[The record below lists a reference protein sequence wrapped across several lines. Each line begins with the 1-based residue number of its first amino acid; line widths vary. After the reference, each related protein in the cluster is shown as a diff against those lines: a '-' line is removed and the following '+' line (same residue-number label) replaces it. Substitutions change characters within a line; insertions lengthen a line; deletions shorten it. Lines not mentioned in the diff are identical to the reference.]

1 MELDKALQLAVIAAW
16 DDLMKAS
23 QPSSAR
29 VEYQGKPGTSLDNVS
44 VWSAKAWGYHDLV
57 CDYWT
62 SASSAH
68 SSGVSFKNGHG
79 SDKLTD
85 TLGFIMKNQH
95 QFTRPADAGRNG
107 LVLIDP
113 PGADERQE
121 AVTWMNQQVRG
132 SHTKFANAAG

>member
-23 QPSSAR
+23 QPRSVR

-44 VWSAKAWGYHDLV
+44 VWSD
-57 CDYWT
+57 
-62 SASSAH
+62 
-68 SSGVSFKNGHG
+68 
-79 SDKLTD
+79 
-85 TLGFIMKNQH
+85 

-121 AVTWMNQQVRG
+121 AATWMNQQVRG